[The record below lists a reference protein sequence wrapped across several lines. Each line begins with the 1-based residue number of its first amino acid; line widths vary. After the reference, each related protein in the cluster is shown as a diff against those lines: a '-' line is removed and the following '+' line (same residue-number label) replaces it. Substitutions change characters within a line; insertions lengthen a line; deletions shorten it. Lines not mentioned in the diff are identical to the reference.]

1 MKSWK
6 VTAEINMDAS
16 KYVSVNVKANTERK
30 AIIIGEEKIK
40 KVYDA
45 FFVTNIV
52 AKEVEK
58 ETKNEDKKLKTLE
71 ELLNEGKSFKEINKN
86 FKDMIKNVKESGA
99 NFVIC
104 QWGFDDE
111 ANHLLMHNNLPAV
124 RWVGGAEIEQIAL
137 ATGGRIITNFKDIKK
152 EKLGRAREVKE
163 INMKNIL
170 KIKRKKIIK
179 H

>member
-1 MKSWK
+1 
-6 VTAEINMDAS
+6 MDAS

-86 FKDMIKNVKESGA
+86 FKD
-99 NFVIC
+99 
-104 QWGFDDE
+104 
-111 ANHLLMHNNLPAV
+111 NN
-124 RWVGGAEIEQIAL
+124 IE
-137 ATGGRIITNFKDIKK
+137 R
-152 EKLGRAREVKE
+152 
-163 INMKNIL
+163 
-170 KIKRKKIIK
+170 
-179 H
+179 

>member
-86 FKDMIKNVKESGA
+86 FKD
-99 NFVIC
+99 
-104 QWGFDDE
+104 
-111 ANHLLMHNNLPAV
+111 NN
-124 RWVGGAEIEQIAL
+124 IE
-137 ATGGRIITNFKDIKK
+137 R
-152 EKLGRAREVKE
+152 
-163 INMKNIL
+163 
-170 KIKRKKIIK
+170 
-179 H
+179 